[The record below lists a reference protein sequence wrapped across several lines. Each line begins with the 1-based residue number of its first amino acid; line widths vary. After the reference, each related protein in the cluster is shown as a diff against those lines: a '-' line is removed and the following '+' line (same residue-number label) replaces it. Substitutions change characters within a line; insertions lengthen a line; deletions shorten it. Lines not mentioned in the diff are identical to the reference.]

1 MAQGVCYLIPEK
13 GHLPFE
19 HGQKWKAGR
28 LFENH
33 RIVVMATGC
42 SNSPPLPAVRRFN
55 GIRWGRGSVYALK
68 MALSSPSKL
77 PLVSNTRRPALPVN
91 ASVSTGGDANVHARY
106 SLPQLN
112 GKRLLKM
119 DEYFV

>member
-1 MAQGVCYLIPEK
+1 MASG
-13 GHLPFE
+13 G
-19 HGQKWKAGR
+19 A
-28 LFENH
+28 
-33 RIVVMATGC
+33 
-42 SNSPPLPAVRRFN
+42 
-55 GIRWGRGSVYALK
+55 GSVYALK

-77 PLVSNTRRPALPVN
+77 PLVSNTRRPALPVD

-112 GKRLLKM
+112 GDRLLKM